1 MNEVTAYRVEDFKKV
16 RTDRY
21 IESDIFY
28 NDKEVGILI
37 DGVIK
42 PLSSGQPNM
51 KNYVKKM
58 EVKKMI
64 EEALKGDKKDG

>member
-1 MNEVTAYRVEDFKKV
+1 MNKVTAYRVDDFKNI

-37 DGVIK
+37 DGKIK
-42 PLSSGQPNM
+42 PLSSSQTSM
-51 KNYVKKM
+51 KNYVKKS

-64 EEALKGDKKDG
+64 EDVLKGDEK